1 MAKFFIAIGIIL
13 CIVFMLW
20 VAFVIYSRIT
30 ANKIVQNGRRKRN
43 FIFNYLC
50 LRFSRINTIKDV
62 SLIVKNNATGGGRY
76 VSDIGL
82 VFVNQGGLFV
92 IDTVAGSGY
101 IDITDGGTWHR
112 IINDKY
118 YSFDD
123 PVVKNTQKVKEVKWF
138 LRNEGVENV
147 PVHSVVV
154 FTGKRIRFSKHIRG
168 LITADELAS
177 YLVDLNK
184 DRFLSHKEIREVVK
198 LIKTKQ
204 E

>member
-1 MAKFFIAIGIIL
+1 MVFRPRTLDFEKSPYTGLTRESWIEAGEYLLEGI
-13 CIVFMLW
+13 F
-20 VAFVIYSRIT
+20 
-30 ANKIVQNGRRKRN
+30 QN
-43 FIFNYLC
+43 
-50 LRFSRINTIKDV
+50 
-62 SLIVKNNATGGGRY
+62 
-76 VSDIGL
+76 
-82 VFVNQGGLFV
+82 
-92 IDTVAGSGY
+92 ID
-101 IDITDGGTWHR
+101 
-112 IINDKY
+112 
-118 YSFDD
+118 SFDD